1 MVHFCWGGGK
11 EVQLLLT
18 EAVGLMWPWRLEVW
32 HKQISTAPPVWWK
45 SLWCHLSSYQGSSFQ
60 HKVSDVPSVGCFG
73 WKWVIWQQ
81 LLSLFCW
88 QNTQSFHIIWWR
100 RREGNRA
107 VRRPVRLHEDQCGE
121 RPVYRDPVQSEL
133 GCLARHSTA
142 NGRVRTDESSC
153 FCLQVGHRHIVDATL
168 QEKAC
173 SVASLI
179 MSVTHKGMVTC
190 TRKVGGGS
198 LDPESIFEMTEVN
211 PAAGQLRVVSLWIL
225 LRSRMSRTF
234 NGVLANKKPKR
245 KPNQPWWIKF
255 ILKKCG

>member
-142 NGRVRTDESSC
+142 NGRVRTDESSFFSAGGPPPHSRC
-153 FCLQVGHRHIVDATL
+153 DSAGESVLRGEPHHVRHAQGHGHVHT
-168 QEKAC
+168 E
-173 SVASLI
+173 
-179 MSVTHKGMVTC
+179 
-190 TRKVGGGS
+190 GGRRQPRPREHLWNDRG
-198 LDPESIFEMTEVN
+198 ES
-211 PAAGQLRVVSLWIL
+211 
-225 LRSRMSRTF
+225 SRRAVKSR
-234 NGVLANKKPKR
+234 
-245 KPNQPWWIKF
+245 
-255 ILKKCG
+255 